1 MAGIADQFKGLPMS
15 DLISQPL
22 LAAAK
27 AQGQLSNVTQQ
38 FIKDVGLEGDGSG
51 GYTARTVDFK
61 FKSPVTDKKGNTTL
75 ADNDL
80 NVPLLSI
87 VNVPNLSVKKA
98 TVDFSMEVKSSSQDT
113 TSAKTDANVSTH
125 AKYSAWWSPVSVEMT
140 ASVSTSNKSESVRKT
155 DNSAKYDVHVEA
167 RDDGPPEGLM
177 KVLDIL
183 NSAIVPKGGSTAPT
197 PPAGG
202 NNPQGG
208 GGGGG
213 GNP

>member
-27 AQGQLSNVTQQ
+27 AQGQLAGITEQ
-38 FIKDVGLEGDGSG
+38 FIKDVGLNGTDTDGYSAREVDFAFNSPETSTT
-51 GYTARTVDFK
+51 GYTSLCANKLTV
-61 FKSPVTDKKGNTTL
+61 PML
-75 ADNDL
+75 A
-80 NVPLLSI
+80 I

-98 TVDFSMEVKSSSQDT
+98 TVDFTMEVKASSQN
-113 TSAKTDANVSTH
+113 TSTSNTKASLNTK

-140 ASVSTSNKSESVRKT
+140 AKVSTSNKHENVRKT

-183 NSAIVPKGGSTAPT
+183 GSAIVPTGTSTKPLSAT
-197 PPAGG
+197 PHP
-202 NNPQGG
+202 
-208 GGGGG
+208 
-213 GNP
+213 

>member
-27 AQGQLSNVTQQ
+27 AQGQLAGITEQ
-38 FIKDVGLEGDGSG
+38 FIKDVGLNGTDTDGYSAREVDFAFNSPETSTT
-51 GYTARTVDFK
+51 GYTSLCANKLTV
-61 FKSPVTDKKGNTTL
+61 PML
-75 ADNDL
+75 A
-80 NVPLLSI
+80 I

-98 TVDFSMEVKSSSQDT
+98 TVDFTMEVKASSQDT
-113 TSAKTDANVSTH
+113 TTSNTSASLNTKAS
-125 AKYSAWWSPVSVEMT
+125 YSAWWSPVSVEMT
-140 ASVSTSNKSESVRKT
+140 AKVSTSNKHENVRKT

-183 NSAIVPKGGSTAPT
+183 GAAIVPHGPSTKPLSA
-197 PPAGG
+197 A
-202 NNPQGG
+202 N
-208 GGGGG
+208 
-213 GNP
+213 

>member
-27 AQGQLSNVTQQ
+27 AQGQLAGITEQ
-38 FIKDVGLEGDGSG
+38 FITDVGLTGKSVADGGTGMS
-51 GYTARTVDFK
+51 AREVDFA
-61 FKSPVTDKKGNTTL
+61 FNSPVTDSKGNTTL
-75 ADNDL
+75 EANNL
-80 NVPLLSI
+80 VVPMLAI

-98 TVDFSMEVKSSSQDT
+98 TVDFTMEVKASSRNTTTNS
-113 TSAKTDANVSTH
+113 TSATVATT
-125 AKYSAWWSPVSVEMT
+125 AKYSAWFSPVSVEMS
-140 ASVSTSNKSESVRKT
+140 AKVSTSNKHENVRKT

-183 NSAIVPKGGSTAPT
+183 GSSIVPKGPSTPPLSATPT
-197 PPAGG
+197 P
-202 NNPQGG
+202 
-208 GGGGG
+208 
-213 GNP
+213 

>member
-27 AQGQLSNVTQQ
+27 AQGQLAGITEQ
-38 FIKDVGLEGDGSG
+38 FIKDVGLDDDGNG
-51 GYTARTVDFK
+51 GLSAREVDFA
-61 FKSPVTDKKGNTTL
+61 FNSPVTDTTGNTTL
-75 ADNDL
+75 SANNL
-80 NVPLLSI
+80 AVPMLAI

-98 TVDFSMEVKSSSQDT
+98 TVDFTMEVKASSQDT
-113 TSAKTDANVSTH
+113 STSNTSASLNTK

-140 ASVSTSNKSESVRKT
+140 AKVSTSNKHENVRKT

-183 NSAIVPKGGSTAPT
+183 GSAIVPHGKST
-197 PPAGG
+197 PPLSAT
-202 NNPQGG
+202 QH
-208 GGGGG
+208 
-213 GNP
+213 